1 MLRTLTG
8 AILKGSI
15 TTIIF
20 FALAEG
26 LLRGAY
32 AVRAAFVHRVPLPY
46 SVGDDYGPV
55 PPWLDN
61 MMILVPDDRLIWR
74 NLPNVRR
81 TYVDIFSPAP
91 DAASRTALL
100 RRFAPTLPAAFEHNP
115 TWSIALDSRGYRNAE
130 IALARKPGVL
140 RVACIGDSWTFGMNV
155 DQDRSY
161 PARLA
166 EVLRAALGG
175 TPVEVVNFGVLGYS
189 SFQGRQLLT
198 SAVFDFQPDIV
209 ALGFGMNDSEVA
221 GYRDR
226 DMVGNGDPPK
236 WTARVRDSVAGL
248 ESYKLLR
255 YYAQTLRFR
264 PKSMGDFL
272 LEHAADRGSGS
283 VEYDAIEP
291 WTRVSPHDYETNMR
305 EMIRLSRAHA
315 AAVVLLDNEL
325 WEGSPYRPVLRR
337 IASDERVPL
346 VDSLAIVA
354 AARERMER
362 DIESRFALRGA
373 GEAGNA
379 AEAARE
385 SGGDANPEVSGA
397 SRSPGRTRVVFR
409 VSRGDYPVRT
419 AISIVGTDSKLG
431 ATEPNAVQMHDDG
444 TGGDERANDGVW
456 SLAADFA
463 PGTHLTYV
471 YTNSG
476 ARGKWEGLDVPHLR
490 DLVVPASTD
499 GRAVYLPIE
508 TFGRVYMQADD
519 WHTDAVGYD
528 LIARAVA
535 GAIHPSYSSAPS
547 YVMTPSRS
555 RTMRV
560 AKSRAKSS
568 SCVEISSVR
577 PWCRS
582 SASRAPSSARRS
594 GSSDAVGSS
603 ISRTGGSTA
612 SARAMATRCASP
624 PDSCR
629 GSASAR

>member
-1 MLRTLTG
+1 M
-8 AILKGSI
+8 AVILKSSI
-15 TTIIF
+15 TTFIF

-32 AVRAAFVHRVPLPY
+32 AVRAAFVQQVPLPY

-61 MMILVPDDRLIWR
+61 MMILVPDERLIWR

-81 TYVDIFSPAP
+81 TYVDIFSPAV

-100 RRFAPTLPAAFEHNP
+100 RRFAPTLPPEFEHNP
-115 TWSIALDSRGYRNAE
+115 TWSITLDSRGYRNGEVAV
-130 IALARKPGVL
+130 AKRPGVL
-140 RVACIGDSWTFGMNV
+140 RIACVGDSWTFGMNV
-155 DQDRSY
+155 DQDRTY

-166 EVLRAALGG
+166 ETLRSRLGG
-175 TPVEVVNFGVLGYS
+175 AAVEVVNFGVLGYT
-189 SFQGRQLLT
+189 SFQGRQLLE

-226 DMVGNGDPPK
+226 DMVDGDDPPT
-236 WTARVRDSVAGL
+236 WIARLRDAATGL

-255 YYAQTLRFR
+255 YYAQTLRFH

-272 LEHAADRGSGS
+272 REHANDRGSGS
-283 VEYDAIEP
+283 VDYDAIEP
-291 WTRVSPHDYETNMR
+291 WTRVSPRDYETNMR

-325 WEGSPYRPVLRR
+325 WEESPYRPVLRR

-354 AARERMER
+354 AARAQMER
-362 DIESRFALRGA
+362 DLEDRLALSRAGGA
-373 GEAGNA
+373 GRAGA
-379 AEAARE
+379 A
-385 SGGDANPEVSGA
+385 GGA
-397 SRSPGRTRVVFR
+397 THVVFR
-409 VSRGDYPVRT
+409 VLRGEYQVPS
-419 AISIVGTDSKLG
+419 ALSIVGTSRQLG
-431 ATEPNAVQMHDDG
+431 DNQPNLVMMHDDG

-456 SLAADFA
+456 SFAADFE

-476 ARGKWEGLDVPHLR
+476 SRGKWEGLDVPHLR
-490 DLVVPASTD
+490 DLVVPPAID
-499 GRAVYLPIE
+499 GRPVFLPIE

-519 WHTDAVGYD
+519 WHTDAAGYD

-535 GAIHPSYSSAPS
+535 EAI
-547 YVMTPSRS
+547 
-555 RTMRV
+555 
-560 AKSRAKSS
+560 
-568 SCVEISSVR
+568 
-577 PWCRS
+577 
-582 SASRAPSSARRS
+582 ARQR
-594 GSSDAVGSS
+594 
-603 ISRTGGSTA
+603 
-612 SARAMATRCASP
+612 
-624 PDSCR
+624 
-629 GSASAR
+629 